1 MAPAA
6 RVPEQRAAGAD
17 RSVRCRSLELQKPSE
32 EFVHPAN
39 RLPALDFSL
48 LRDYQMVCQHFDFEA
63 SD

>member
-17 RSVRCRSLELQKPSE
+17 RSVRCRSLELQKVE
-32 EFVHPAN
+32 REFSHP
-39 RLPALDFSL
+39 LDILALDFSL